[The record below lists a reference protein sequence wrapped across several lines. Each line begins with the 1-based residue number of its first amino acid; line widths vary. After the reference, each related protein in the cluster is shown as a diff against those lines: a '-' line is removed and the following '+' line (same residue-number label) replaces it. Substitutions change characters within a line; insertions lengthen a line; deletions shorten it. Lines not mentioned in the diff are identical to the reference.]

1 MIIIVIF
8 FGKKCVQDSITF
20 SPRNKQKHIKHVIY
34 KINANLTTD
43 RIIVCANLENGFF
56 IDFFGFQIM
65 YTISTKNG
73 VSYDL
78 VGFLRYKNYREKNFK
93 KLIRHFQKVHLPP
106 GFLAVSRANIPI
118 CQRHITESTQNKL
131 KDI

>member
-1 MIIIVIF
+1 MDTSDFLLKPILNQASTIIRTFMIIIVIF

-56 IDFFGFQIM
+56 IDFFGFQIK
-65 YTISTKNG
+65 YTISTENG

-78 VGFLRYKNYREKNFK
+78 VGFLRYKNYRDK
-93 KLIRHFQKVHLPP
+93 KI
-106 GFLAVSRANIPI
+106 
-118 CQRHITESTQNKL
+118 
-131 KDI
+131 